1 MHGLRQ
7 TLGHLF
13 QENES
18 FPYILFLQGSYL
30 LNPDIELWVDVEEFE
45 RSWITGRYLEEE
57 GKLTEAIRE
66 YELAESL
73 YRGDYL
79 EDEPYEEWALLR
91 REALKD
97 TYLIILGKLAD
108 HSMDRGDYEDCILYC
123 QKIMTKDPCR
133 EDAYRRL
140 MRCYSRLGRKN
151 RALRWYQICQKT
163 IQVEL
168 DTTPD
173 AETESLY
180 QKLLNNE
187 PI

>member
-1 MHGLRQ
+1 M
-7 TLGHLF
+7 
-13 QENES
+13 
-18 FPYILFLQGSYL
+18 
-30 LNPDIELWVDVEEFE
+30 DVEEFE
-45 RSWITGRYLEEE
+45 RHWLAGRLLERE
-57 GKLTEAIRE
+57 GKQDDAVRE
-66 YELAESL
+66 YRMAEAL

-79 EDEPYEEWALLR
+79 EEEPYEEWALLR
-91 REALKD
+91 RESLKD

-108 HSMDRGDYEDCILYC
+108 RSMDSGDYEDCILYC

-151 RALRWYQICQKT
+151 RALRWYQICKKT

-168 DTTPD
+168 DITPD
-173 AETESLY
+173 EETNSLY
-180 QKLLNNE
+180 QKVLKNE